1 MLLSPWA
8 QCSHPGMWGR
18 SGVSALAEGG
28 TAAGG
33 EAAGQADSKSVLSD
47 AAYFMKAHFSSS
59 ALESFS
65 YPLIF

>member
-1 MLLSPWA
+1 
-8 QCSHPGMWGR
+8 MWGR